1 MTGRSQQTSQIVRI
15 VQRFLSA
22 FLSANTQNCPAFKSS
37 QENSMRILL
46 LVLTLSLSAFTHHAF
61 SADITMDECNTR
73 VAEMN
78 ATLPMA
84 LDDITTWIS
93 TTCVDQGNDAIQLV
107 YVNHVKDGNAIT
119 QTELDAVRPSVLMSW
134 CFGPDLFPL

>member
-1 MTGRSQQTSQIVRI
+1 
-15 VQRFLSA
+15 
-22 FLSANTQNCPAFKSS
+22 
-37 QENSMRILL
+37 MRILL

-134 CFGPDLFPL
+134 CFGPDLFPLIQIVDAVNYQYDFENGQHIGELNFSYQDCIAQP

>member
-1 MTGRSQQTSQIVRI
+1 
-15 VQRFLSA
+15 
-22 FLSANTQNCPAFKSS
+22 
-37 QENSMRILL
+37 MRILL
-46 LVLTLSLSAFTHHAF
+46 LVLSLSLSAFAHQAS
-61 SADITMDECNTR
+61 SADITMADCNTR

-93 TTCVDQGNDAIQLV
+93 TTCVDQGNNAIQLV

-119 QTELDAVRPSVLMSW
+119 QAELDAVRPSVLMSW
-134 CFGPDLFPL
+134 CFGPDLFPLIQVVDAVNYQYDFENGQHIGELNFSYQDCIAQP